1 MTLAMCCYYEAGKS
15 LGGRKGRSF
24 ALALGDWQ
32 IVWGVGTLYTSISS
46 RSSDF
51 TT

>member
-24 ALALGDWQ
+24 AVASGDWQ
-32 IVWGVGTLYTSISS
+32 IVWGVGTLYT
-46 RSSDF
+46 
-51 TT
+51 